1 MKKRQPIDTNSEM
14 LELSDKDFKADIMK
28 MLQQTIINT
37 PETNFKSRQPWQRNR
52 KPPQCNRQYKEETK

>member
-14 LELSDKDFKADIMK
+14 LELSDKDFKADMMK

-37 PETNFKSRQPWQRNR
+37 PETNFKSRQP
-52 KPPQCNRQYKEETK
+52 